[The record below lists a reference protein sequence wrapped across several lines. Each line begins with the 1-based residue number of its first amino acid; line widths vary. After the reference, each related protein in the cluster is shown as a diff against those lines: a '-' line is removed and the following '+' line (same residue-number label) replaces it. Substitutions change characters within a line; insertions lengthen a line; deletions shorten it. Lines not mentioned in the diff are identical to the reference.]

1 MDSDQNRCTRA
12 LITVLG
18 VISALLVPG
27 CYDNLTLPTTG
38 EFVEFQGIGP
48 TGPAIDMGNLVRA
61 RLTTGPCRVVPDEVI
76 EFTMPAILRV
86 VTADGSDPSE
96 ETEPF
101 ICRVTNNGTVSLPVV
116 GDVRVAGKTLGEI
129 ESVVAKAYYPDY
141 MQTYPAIY
149 AKVLEPKTY
158 KVSIS
163 GAVDQPGIYQLRGDQ
178 MSIVALL
185 MAAGGIVNE
194 GAATI
199 SVERSQSSFSPLRM
213 SMPESNIPRPRRSNS
228 ISLATFMEAEHPYG
242 DSAGEIRRQIDMVA
256 KFADRTERPSARSS
270 QDNTFVLPVRGLNI
284 PFVDAALQE
293 GDSIVVERF
302 EMPLFSVIGLVNRSA
317 NFEYPQEAHYNLMQA
332 IAFAGGL
339 NEAADPRY
347 AVIYRLRPD
356 GTIAHIA
363 VDISR
368 PRNGSDLMSA
378 MNVQIKPGDI
388 VALEHTPRTRTTLF
402 LDKVFRINMGMY
414 FRPDFD
420 S

>member
-1 MDSDQNRCTRA
+1 MDSVRSRCTHA
-12 LITVLG
+12 LIGVLG
-18 VISALLVPG
+18 VILTLLVPG

-38 EFVEFQGIGP
+38 EFAEFKSIGP

-61 RLTTGPCRVVPDEVI
+61 RLDTGPYRVVRDEVI

-101 ICRVTNNGTVSLPVV
+101 ICRVTSNGTVSLPVV
-116 GDVRVAGKTLGEI
+116 GEVTVAGKTLSEV
-129 ESVVAKAYYPDY
+129 ESLAAKAYYPDY
-141 MQTYPAIY
+141 TQAYPTVY
-149 AKVLEPKTY
+149 AKILEPRTY
-158 KVSIS
+158 KVAIG
-163 GAVDQPGIYQLRGDQ
+163 GAVNQPGIYQLRGDQ
-178 MSIVALL
+178 MSIVSLL
-185 MAAGGIVNE
+185 MEAGGIVDE

-199 SVERSQSSFSPLRM
+199 SIDRSQSSFSPARM
-213 SMPESNIPRPRRSNS
+213 STSESNIPWLRKSKS
-228 ISLATFMEAEHPYG
+228 ISLATFVEAEHSHE
-242 DSAGEIRRQIDMVA
+242 DSADEIRRQIAMVA
-256 KFADRTERPSARSS
+256 SFADRTERPSAQSS

-284 PFVDAALQE
+284 PFVDVALHE
-293 GDSIVVERF
+293 GDCIVVERF
-302 EMPLFSVIGLVNRSA
+302 EMPLFSVIGLVQRPA
-317 NFEYPQEAHYNLMQA
+317 NFEYPQGVHNLMQA

-368 PRNGSDLMSA
+368 PKNGSDLMSG

-388 VALEHTPRTRTTLF
+388 VALEHTPRTRTALF
-402 LDKVFRINMGMY
+402 LDKVFRVNMGMY

-420 S
+420 E